1 VLRCRVF
8 YLSSL
13 LDKELERT
21 RETIICCASIASNG
35 PVFIDQRHNRRVKKK
50 KKKEGRGIIET
61 GELRYTQSPGTEVP
75 YIHGQKI
82 VYISLFLFFSRSLW
96 LAIEMDLSTSSLNP
110 FFGVHLLAIVHLS
123 RSVCNT
129 PPLKSRGSER
139 GKKKKKKSCAE

>member
-1 VLRCRVF
+1 
-8 YLSSL
+8 
-13 LDKELERT
+13 
-21 RETIICCASIASNG
+21 
-35 PVFIDQRHNRRVKKK
+35 VFIDQRHNRRVKKK

-139 GKKKKKKSCAE
+139 GKKKKKSRVQNRHISRLAIYPVRRRVW